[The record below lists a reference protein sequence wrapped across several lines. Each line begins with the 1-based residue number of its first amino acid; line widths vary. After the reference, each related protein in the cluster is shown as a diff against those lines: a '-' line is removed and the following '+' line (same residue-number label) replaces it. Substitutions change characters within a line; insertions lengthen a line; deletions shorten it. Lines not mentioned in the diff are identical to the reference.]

1 MLVPN
6 ATALEFL
13 LAQHTPFSRDLIDA
27 FIYTPINPTK
37 LIELAISDNWNTTL
51 CTEEGL
57 RMLFVLPEGLN
68 VTNLQGALCSVDFQ
82 KTLTELLENG
92 AIENIISVI
101 IDQLYLSIIPE
112 LTLPDFDLTALTDLI
127 PRIISGVRTGNMQ
140 NIGQYFESLNSLTV
154 MFSNETW
161 YQDTIRQLQFMDFIT
176 KTFADK
182 IIMLE
187 GRSIT
192 FPELGNL
199 LANSSEIQR
208 ILLDDYSV
216 SFGIVEAMMTLSLQ
230 PEKLIS
236 FFNMSN
242 PFVTLCA
249 TGQFSS
255 FFYSPLNPEF
265 DISSLEQAVCKID
278 FEQLVMEFK
287 DLVSFDEILEQIQ
300 LSASTNQTGP
310 YNWTAAYVT
319 DERLTQAISQL
330 TVNPPQL
337 TLDEVWVNKTLETL
351 ISLGDRL
358 NKAQER
364 LSGVSPS
371 DISSSFDSLAEIL
384 EQGIM
389 ANQSWAIEMASS
401 LRTINGVL
409 GYTNNKL
416 WPLPGRNIT
425 LQDLLPP
432 DIATYIESTSDLTPD
447 VIALLLH
454 SSVNTASLLVANA
467 TWLDALCSDAQS
479 LPLMLQL
486 PPDVDV
492 DAAHQAICYIDYDQ
506 WTDSYEQEIQSI
518 LIEVESGKEVNFT
531 SITENFQKLSLGIQT
546 LIENPPTLLKY
557 NEEWF
562 QSIILRTGAI
572 LQTTFNDTRFYTDPN
587 SISLLLNEMWNQ
599 IAVSDPSLL
608 IQARMN
614 DYFTQIIL
622 DNLKMFP
629 GRTYTFP
636 KLDELFGD
644 TTYVRELLSHSDIA
658 PEIIDTFMILAVDQ
672 QKIVYL
678 ASTPNVFVE
687 LCQTGQFSTFFQ
699 LPPDSPTD
707 ITLVEDAFCKTN
719 LTLVLAELDQKFKF
733 SETAT
738 KFQRIISSDPTLPPF
753 NQTAAS
759 LRMIEL
765 SNLITALIETPPT
778 VTVDLVW
785 WENVYNRS
793 EVIVMQWLQRLTEQ
807 AMNGSSVP
815 GLELVLAQLGT
826 LDIPGFDVDQFEMWI
841 GQTQHIPTLITQ
853 LLSGQA
859 TNVSTAVIVP
869 ILQELFPDPD
879 LMRELLN
886 STGLPQDV
894 IEVFLQMRLQLT
906 KWLPMLTSPDPLTA
920 VCEGGLFKDIF
931 ILANTSIDIQSIDIQ
946 SIEDQICSL
955 NLTDIN
961 GLLSELFT
969 SDLDA
974 VVLELVKVFYQVP
987 GLDLQTALNVSRE
1000 ISAIISNLISDPT
1013 NFELNPMS
1021 IIELLQ
1027 SLDIPGL
1034 NETSV
1039 QDWLKQVQLMQYIN
1053 DVIADLLASNNGTE
1067 FAIPTFNELFPDPTI
1082 VVQLLTDLGVPND
1095 VTEAFLYMAV
1105 QADQWTEIWM
1115 KPDPLQAVCN
1125 TSLFQDIFTQTLN
1138 SSIDIQTIQAT
1149 LCSLNL
1155 SDIDALLND
1164 IFNANGMIVQ
1174 LVQVFYQVPDFDL
1187 QTALNV
1193 SREISAIISN
1203 LISDPTNFELN
1214 PMSIIE
1220 LLQSLDI
1227 RGLNET
1233 SVQDWLKQAQ
1243 LMQYINDVIADLLA
1257 SNNGTEFAIPTF
1269 NELFP
1274 DPTVVVQLL
1283 TDLGV
1288 PNDITEAFLYMAVQA
1303 DQWTEIWMKPDPLQ
1317 AVCNTSLFQD
1327 IFTQTLNSS
1336 IDIQTI
1342 QATLCSLN
1350 LSDIDALLNDIFEAN
1365 SMIVQLV
1372 QIFYQVPDFD
1382 LQTALNVSREI
1393 SEIISNLISNPAN
1406 FELDPQSI
1414 IKLLQSL
1421 RVPGLNETWV
1431 QDWLNQVQ
1439 LTQYANDIIGWLAS
1453 GNGTEFAIPT
1463 FNELFPDPT
1472 IVVQLLTDLGV
1483 PYDITEAFLYM
1494 AVQADQ
1500 WTEIWMKPDPLQAVC
1515 NTSLFQDIF
1524 TQTLNSSIDIQT
1536 IQATLCSLNL
1546 SDIDALLNDIFKTN
1560 GMIVQLVQVFY
1571 QVPDFDLQTALNV
1584 SQEISAIISNLISN
1598 PAKFEL
1604 DPQSII
1610 ELLQSLDVP
1619 GLNETWVQDWLKQV
1633 QLMQYINDVF
1643 ADLLASNNG
1652 TEFAIPTFNDLFPD
1666 PTIIVQLLT
1675 DLGVPDDITEAFLYM
1690 AVQADQWTEI
1700 WMKPDP
1706 LQAVCDTSLFQD
1718 IFTQTLNSSVDI
1730 QTIQA
1735 TLCSL
1740 NLSDIDALLNDVFK
1754 ANGVIVQLVQVFY
1767 QVPGFDL
1774 QTALNISQE
1783 ISAIISKLI
1792 SDPTNFELNPQ
1803 SIIELLQSL
1812 DIPGLNETWV
1822 QDWLKQVQLMQY
1834 INDVIADLLASNNGT
1849 EFAIPT
1855 FNELFSDPTIVVQ
1868 LLTDLGV
1875 PSDITE
1881 AFLYMAVQADQWT
1894 EIWMKPDP
1902 LQAVCDTSLFQ
1913 DIFTQTLNSAIDIQ
1927 TIQATLCSLNL
1938 SDIDAL
1944 LNDIF
1949 KANGMI
1955 VQISILLF
1963 NDPTMDWATAWN
1975 ISIYFSQM
1983 FDELFQ
1989 NPPMIEQDIKQLT
2002 LSLFSELESMLRMY
2016 GVWDEAEHY
2025 LKYVEFYLQVVG
2037 HHLGNSNNFLKDLFD
2052 PTVSLD
2058 TLVRYVGMSPEEIR
2072 TALLGDVTDISF
2084 LAELYYGDG
2093 DWNYLFYCDDK
2104 EQFESNYNTTNDG
2117 FLDLFAVREAF
2128 CSLNISEFFETAK
2141 NIYGFDFLRLAELE
2155 SIRSRNGSSPG
2166 LDIESLVDVATDI
2179 AQMIT
2184 DLANLPSML
2193 TKDLDLDFFLM
2204 RLTNLSNAIDEQDY
2218 EQLIA
2223 LLGELAPLL
2232 RSPDIVYQIQAS
2244 LMSSSDILSWF
2255 ESIDSTDPVTW
2266 LERIEGALNE
2276 TLLWHTILPALNF
2289 VDLLIEVDLDAL
2301 NPLGYKYYDLITNET
2316 ALQQYLTDLLGLAP
2330 EYAEAITLSG
2340 VKDVLVLADH
2350 HLSGTWEST
2359 YCVTVDSAN
2368 GTDLNLTAVY
2378 SLLCNLDR
2386 EQFFE
2391 SLNTLMGIDV
2401 LRLTQWIGDVTNP
2414 ERGVVQRFDWQT
2426 LVGNVQSHIDTLTGL
2441 TSIGQIG
2448 GVNVTQVENL
2458 IQKLQQGIEQF
2469 DYEVL
2474 IEQMEILNQILYLN
2488 GEWDNIKGYINAVTN
2503 IVEWINPQLENAHA
2517 NNVTLSELI
2526 THHATVL
2533 QNLYYALGSDLFP
2546 QLITALVNPQQAM
2559 TLNTHDDIETVVC
2572 DADSFNELLKP
2583 TLYSDT
2589 NSLQTSLCSHLMSG
2603 HPTIAN
2609 DLMTHFNIAPLEHEI
2624 TVLAT
2629 NNFDLGFQ
2637 DQDIDM
2643 RRMVNEFEKLSNG
2656 LILITI
2662 RDVMNHAGLNIT
2674 MLPTIDNLDDILMM
2688 VSGSLTSTL
2697 PALPLWDEVFYP
2709 ILGRLDL
2716 AMIMVEDL
2724 FFSLPDREAEIQTVL
2739 DNDTIVNAA
2748 IPVILTEVPKV
2759 IMAWN
2764 EVMEQPLQIPVLSK
2778 LIIEL
2783 LKGSFEGI
2791 SELDPSFLSDFL
2803 TPGNSTNGSS
2813 TAVFDLIVSLNTM
2826 LVTDF
2831 GQQLLD
2837 VFRIRENAERLDI
2850 ITDFDSKDLPPFDAA
2865 FIGRSKDFVEK
2876 AMDCAANPDGCIV
2889 DLQAPPTLDLL
2900 VKLIEIP
2907 NQLPEGS
2914 LESLGDVFVIL
2925 APVVEDLFQ
2934 QLGNGTGEFGNS
2946 LNLVF
2951 SFLRT
2956 VFESNK
2962 VPLTDVLSIFE
2973 FEEALLNGSSIY
2985 QFLKENTDL
2994 TEIDLLTLRN
3004 SSINATVLFKLFD
3017 LGVKDSVNL
3026 PCNEALLDDLL
3037 LDVDST
3043 LKEEI
3048 LKGLCSNGTLIAV
3061 EFFRT
3066 NIDLKT
3072 VIDLINK
3079 NAGQTFPEFLLE
3091 TFNAI
3096 GNLSE
3101 VDYEALGEFVA
3112 IVLPALFDDGVPT
3125 ISDLDTLAENINIT
3139 IRALRSVDALL
3150 TLTEGLFKD
3159 FPTYRDVQ
3167 QLIRTLLD
3175 NIYVLE
3181 LLAEIP
3187 DLTVNNI
3194 LKDERVLQDF
3204 LVENTALQQSEA
3216 RDITY
3221 ATFNLEELFLTEIT
3235 KLLEKLCDPDYL
3247 STILIFSNQTNATIL
3262 ADTMCGLSGDQVAT
3276 LIETALPFI
3285 DVSAIVNVS
3294 YLADSFGGAFS
3305 ISNETIS
3312 QVMQSIESLEAVTMA
3327 LPALQEAI
3335 ASFNDD
3341 PAIERLREMAELGFF
3356 TGEEISAVT
3365 QEIVCGSTSLR
3376 KRRAT
3381 EDFIRTFEDA
3391 TITENKDDFCVNI
3404 FSSIVDGIDGRLVWA
3419 YLKPIV
3425 AGSILYSP
3433 DIAPVRRIIEKAN
3446 RTFENIA
3453 LTQRFAKVWLRS
3465 EGDLGTALDPDT
3477 LTATMTLLEN
3487 SYVQGLLEDQ
3497 YGINSDMFTDVLSG
3511 NLTSMD
3517 PGQIQTL
3524 NLLAELVSNLT
3535 TCFNLNRFIGYDNE
3549 AAMVEDAR
3557 SFDKDNT
3564 LLAALAFD
3572 IPADATEL
3580 PAHIKYKIRMD
3591 SDNTP
3596 PTDMLRDIFLTRS
3609 SANDFVFDL
3618 RYLRGYIMLQD
3629 MVEGSIVSLQ
3639 ASPDIQPPGVYL
3651 QMTPYPCYLNDEF
3664 SAIFTLVLPLV
3675 MTISF
3680 VVLIGVMTHQLVY
3693 EKERGIEELMKVM
3706 GLPAGANWWAWFISN
3721 SLLLVLLSCVV
3732 VIIMTYGNILPM
3744 TDWSLLLVF
3753 ILDYFFSLI
3762 MFCYLASAVFQRAS
3776 IASLASILVYLIFY
3790 LPYIAIFASESLLDA
3805 LWKLIVPCIFFPST
3819 FSIGCLVI
3827 SQFENMGVGAQW
3839 HLIWNN
3845 ALDEEISSM
3854 AFVLIALAVDGAV
3867 YLILG
3872 WYIKTLFPGKY
3883 GVPRKWYF
3891 PLQPSFWCPCSI
3903 SKKHDMQQY
3912 INSAFDP
3919 ESGVALTSQ
3928 DPVVEED
3935 PSNHPVGIA
3944 ILNLTKVYR
3953 SCFKEEKV
3961 AVDSLSLNFFEGQV
3975 TAVLGHNGAGK
3986 TTTINIITGL
3996 FPATSGKVYL
4006 QGVNVSKKAM
4016 STRENLG
4023 VCVQHNALYEN
4034 LTVREHMAMTGRVKG
4049 LRGKALDDD
4058 IYNLLQDVGLLKKS
4072 EERVK
4077 NLSGGMKRKLS
4088 VAMAFVGHSTIIIL
4102 DEPTSGVDPHARRAI
4117 WNLIMKQK
4125 TGRTIVLCTHFMDEA
4140 DILGDRIAIL
4150 DQGHLRCCGSP
4161 AFLKSRFSSGYRLSL
4176 AKEATSGGGTPTDH
4190 GAEDFKTEAVPNIYD
4205 TMRTATSDVPSTS
4218 SGIATDPGSSFDTSN
4233 VTDFIQARIPS
4244 ARLQDDIGTELVY
4257 VLPVDSG
4264 EREKFQELFEDLDSS
4279 LGELCIK
4286 SYGISDT
4293 TLKEVF
4299 LKVSTGTSRSVDE
4312 EAGILKNNNW
4322 SLRKGGQT
4330 FSIATGITHEDKPYQ
4345 PYGHLVKAVLLSA
4358 WGMLIKRLHFVRRD
4372 WQGLIWTILMPVVLV
4387 ALAIGF
4393 SQLSQL
4399 DPENPRQL
4407 TPAMFNPNSYAF
4419 FSDESEGEI
4428 GQRLTDALINPPGLG
4443 TTCMADADQKDLYPC
4458 VESNAH
4464 LIDQLYNYNLSLLA
4478 EVPEDQCRCTETGF
4492 GQECEADAGGIPPP
4506 TWLTDTQV
4514 FLQDISVKEDKDRY
4528 LLDTQLQFRN
4538 SRFGGV
4544 SWFDDM
4550 ESNQTQAK
4558 AWYNN
4563 RAYHAM
4569 PTFLNVMNNIILRA
4583 TVNNNSHEYGI
4594 TAYNHP
4600 LKLSKQDLG
4609 INIWLDAAKTFGI
4622 VIVIVAALVLIPS
4635 AFSMFLV
4642 NENINGSKRLH
4653 YVSGVGTLTYWLTNL
4668 FWDMLSFCIPV
4679 GLMLLVFYIF
4689 DFRGLIL
4696 TSNVGAFVAL
4706 VFLYGFAIMCQIYIL
4721 IPFFKESGTAFIF
4734 LFCLLLLAAVITN
4747 LPNFLVLVN
4756 AVSEREKQ
4764 VFEILNYVF
4773 LVFSPYCLSSGL
4785 LALIQN
4791 QALADIYQAFGME
4804 EGIYEDPFVFLKWHF
4819 IALAAEGGLAFLI
4832 LLIVDAVRNSA
4843 CSSCLDP
4850 NVDNL
4855 LPGYHDNEDVRE
4867 EMEMVNRGGSKE
4879 DTLVLTEVRKVYRGP
4894 GRQKIVAVNDLC
4906 LAVSKGECFGLL
4918 GVNGAGKTSTFRMI
4932 VEDLSPT
4939 EGTIKKRAK
4948 SIGYCPQENAMYP
4961 QLTGEE
4967 LLYCYARMKGINSS
4981 GMSKAIEEICQEL
4994 GMEKYLRRRI
5004 STYSG
5009 GMKRSL
5015 AVAVALLGRPELILM
5030 DEPTTGMDPITKQR
5044 VLNSIVNVVRDNRSV
5059 ILTSHS
5065 MEECE
5070 AVCTRL
5076 AIMVNGQFCCL
5087 GSPQHVKNRHGNGY
5101 SLVVRGQK
5109 MGKTDMSLITEF
5121 VHRSFPGAELK
5132 EHHHNV
5138 VRFQLPPHN
5147 ITVATIFGIMERE
5160 KSTLNLEDYSVSQT
5174 TLDEVFVNFAKKQT
5188 DGLEDETSSTAS
5200 AHEVSIINR
5209 AFEPDQD
5216 LDVDV
5221 FPKNTKSAATH
5232 L

>member
-1288 PNDITEAFLYMAVQA
+1288 PN
-1303 DQWTEIWMKPDPLQ
+1303 
-1317 AVCNTSLFQD
+1317 
-1327 IFTQTLNSS
+1327 
-1336 IDIQTI
+1336 
-1342 QATLCSLN
+1342 
-1350 LSDIDALLNDIFEAN
+1350 
-1365 SMIVQLV
+1365 
-1372 QIFYQVPDFD
+1372 
-1382 LQTALNVSREI
+1382 
-1393 SEIISNLISNPAN
+1393 
-1406 FELDPQSI
+1406 
-1414 IKLLQSL
+1414 
-1421 RVPGLNETWV
+1421 
-1431 QDWLNQVQ
+1431 
-1439 LTQYANDIIGWLAS
+1439 
-1453 GNGTEFAIPT
+1453 
-1463 FNELFPDPT
+1463 
-1472 IVVQLLTDLGV
+1472 
-1483 PYDITEAFLYM
+1483 
-1494 AVQADQ
+1494 
-1500 WTEIWMKPDPLQAVC
+1500 
-1515 NTSLFQDIF
+1515 
-1524 TQTLNSSIDIQT
+1524 
-1536 IQATLCSLNL
+1536 
-1546 SDIDALLNDIFKTN
+1546 
-1560 GMIVQLVQVFY
+1560 
-1571 QVPDFDLQTALNV
+1571 
-1584 SQEISAIISNLISN
+1584 
-1598 PAKFEL
+1598 
-1604 DPQSII
+1604 
-1610 ELLQSLDVP
+1610 
-1619 GLNETWVQDWLKQV
+1619 
-1633 QLMQYINDVF
+1633 
-1643 ADLLASNNG
+1643 
-1652 TEFAIPTFNDLFPD
+1652 
-1666 PTIIVQLLT
+1666 
-1675 DLGVPDDITEAFLYM
+1675 DITEAFLYM

-4345 PYGHLVKAVLLSA
+4345 PYGHLVKAGRASDKNSVLLSA

>member
-1 MLVPN
+1 M
-6 ATALEFL
+6 
-13 LAQHTPFSRDLIDA
+13 PF
-27 FIYTPINPTK
+27 
-37 LIELAISDNWNTTL
+37 
-51 CTEEGL
+51 
-57 RMLFVLPEGLN
+57 
-68 VTNLQGALCSVDFQ
+68 
-82 KTLTELLENG
+82 
-92 AIENIISVI
+92 
-101 IDQLYLSIIPE
+101 
-112 LTLPDFDLTALTDLI
+112 
-127 PRIISGVRTGNMQ
+127 
-140 NIGQYFESLNSLTV
+140 
-154 MFSNETW
+154 
-161 YQDTIRQLQFMDFIT
+161 
-176 KTFADK
+176 
-182 IIMLE
+182 
-187 GRSIT
+187 
-192 FPELGNL
+192 
-199 LANSSEIQR
+199 
-208 ILLDDYSV
+208 
-216 SFGIVEAMMTLSLQ
+216 
-230 PEKLIS
+230 
-236 FFNMSN
+236 
-242 PFVTLCA
+242 
-249 TGQFSS
+249 
-255 FFYSPLNPEF
+255 
-265 DISSLEQAVCKID
+265 
-278 FEQLVMEFK
+278 
-287 DLVSFDEILEQIQ
+287 IQ

-330 TVNPPQL
+330 TVNPPEL

-432 DIATYIESTSDLTPD
+432 YIATYIESTSDLTPD

-454 SSVNTASLLVANA
+454 SSVNTASLLLANA

-479 LPLMLQL
+479 LPMMLQL

-562 QSIILRTGAI
+562 QSIIQRTGAI

-587 SISLLLNEMWNQ
+587 SIPLLLNEMWNQ

-614 DYFTQIIL
+614 DYFIQIIL

-687 LCQTGQFSTFFQ
+687 LCQSGQFSTFFQ

-707 ITLVEDAFCKTN
+707 ITLVEDAFCMTN

-765 SNLITALIETPPT
+765 SNLISALIETPPT

-793 EVIVMQWLQRLTEQ
+793 EVIVLQWLQRLTEQ

-859 TNVSTAVIVP
+859 TNASTAVIVP

-886 STGLPQDV
+886 STGLSQDV

-906 KWLPMLTSPDPLTA
+906 TWLPMLTSPDPLTA

-1257 SNNGTEFAIPTF
+1257 SNNIIMSAYVLFTISCWLWTEFAIPTF

-1274 DPTVVVQLL
+1274 DPTIVVKLL

-1288 PNDITEAFLYMAVQA
+1288 PNDVTEAFLYMAVQA

-1414 IKLLQSL
+1414 IELLQSL
-1421 RVPGLNETWV
+1421 DIPGLNETWV
-1431 QDWLNQVQ
+1431 QDWLKQVQ
-1439 LTQYANDIIGWLAS
+1439 LMQYINDVIADLLAS
-1453 GNGTEFAIPT
+1453 NNGTEFAIPT

-1472 IVVQLLTDLGV
+1472 VVVQLLTDLGV
-1483 PYDITEAFLYM
+1483 PNDITEAFLYM

-1546 SDIDALLNDIFKTN
+1546 SDIDALLNDIFEANSMIVQLVQVFYQVPDFDLQTALNVSREISEIISNLISDPANFELDPQSIIKLLQSLRVPSLNETWVQDWLKQVQLTQYANDIIAWLASNNGTEFAIPTLNELFPDPTIVVQLLTDLGVPNDVTEAFLYMAVQADQWTEIWMKSDPLQAVCNTSLFQDIFTQTLNSSIDIQTIQATLCSLNLSDIDALLNDIFKAN
-1560 GMIVQLVQVFY
+1560 GMIVQLVQVFYQVPDFDLQTALNVSREISAIISNLISNPANFELDPKSIIDLLQSLDVPGLNETWVQDWLKQVQLMQYINDVIADLLASNNGTQFAIPTFNELFPDPTVIVQLLTDLGVQRDITDAFLYMAVQADQWTEIWMKPDPLQAVCDTSLFQDIFTQTLNSSIDIQTIQATLCSLNLSDIDALLNDVFKANGVIVQLVQVFY

-1700 WMKPDP
+1700 WMKPDL

-1718 IFTQTLNSSVDI
+1718 IFTQTLNSS
-1730 QTIQA
+1730 
-1735 TLCSL
+1735 
-1740 NLSDIDALLNDVFK
+1740 
-1754 ANGVIVQLVQVFY
+1754 
-1767 QVPGFDL
+1767 
-1774 QTALNISQE
+1774 
-1783 ISAIISKLI
+1783 
-1792 SDPTNFELNPQ
+1792 
-1803 SIIELLQSL
+1803 
-1812 DIPGLNETWV
+1812 
-1822 QDWLKQVQLMQY
+1822 
-1834 INDVIADLLASNNGT
+1834 
-1849 EFAIPT
+1849 
-1855 FNELFSDPTIVVQ
+1855 
-1868 LLTDLGV
+1868 
-1875 PSDITE
+1875 
-1881 AFLYMAVQADQWT
+1881 
-1894 EIWMKPDP
+1894 
-1902 LQAVCDTSLFQ
+1902 
-1913 DIFTQTLNSAIDIQ
+1913 IDIQ

-2052 PTVSLD
+2052 PTVSLEY
-2058 TLVRYVGMSPEEIR
+2058 L
-2072 TALLGDVTDISF
+2072 

-2391 SLNTLMGIDV
+2391 SLNTLLGIDV

-2503 IVEWINPQLENAHA
+2503 IVEWINPQLENAH
-2517 NNVTLSELI
+2517 V
-2526 THHATVL
+2526 
-2533 QNLYYALGSDLFP
+2533 
-2546 QLITALVNPQQAM
+2546 
-2559 TLNTHDDIETVVC
+2559 
-2572 DADSFNELLKP
+2572 
-2583 TLYSDT
+2583 
-2589 NSLQTSLCSHLMSG
+2589 
-2603 HPTIAN
+2603 
-2609 DLMTHFNIAPLEHEI
+2609 
-2624 TVLAT
+2624 
-2629 NNFDLGFQ
+2629 
-2637 DQDIDM
+2637 
-2643 RRMVNEFEKLSNG
+2643 
-2656 LILITI
+2656 
-2662 RDVMNHAGLNIT
+2662 
-2674 MLPTIDNLDDILMM
+2674 M
-2688 VSGSLTSTL
+2688 VSGALTSTL
-2697 PALPLWDEVFYP
+2697 PTLPLWDEVIYP

-2739 DNDTIVNAA
+2739 DNETIVTTA

-2764 EVMEQPLQIPVLSK
+2764 EVMEQPLQIPV
-2778 LIIEL
+2778 
-2783 LKGSFEGI
+2783 
-2791 SELDPSFLSDFL
+2791 
-2803 TPGNSTNGSS
+2803 
-2813 TAVFDLIVSLNTM
+2813 
-2826 LVTDF
+2826 
-2831 GQQLLD
+2831 
-2837 VFRIRENAERLDI
+2837 
-2850 ITDFDSKDLPPFDAA
+2850 
-2865 FIGRSKDFVEK
+2865 
-2876 AMDCAANPDGCIV
+2876 
-2889 DLQAPPTLDLL
+2889 
-2900 VKLIEIP
+2900 
-2907 NQLPEGS
+2907 
-2914 LESLGDVFVIL
+2914 
-2925 APVVEDLFQ
+2925 
-2934 QLGNGTGEFGNS
+2934 
-2946 LNLVF
+2946 
-2951 SFLRT
+2951 
-2956 VFESNK
+2956 
-2962 VPLTDVLSIFE
+2962 
-2973 FEEALLNGSSIY
+2973 
-2985 QFLKENTDL
+2985 
-2994 TEIDLLTLRN
+2994 
-3004 SSINATVLFKLFD
+3004 
-3017 LGVKDSVNL
+3017 
-3026 PCNEALLDDLL
+3026 
-3037 LDVDST
+3037 
-3043 LKEEI
+3043 
-3048 LKGLCSNGTLIAV
+3048 
-3061 EFFRT
+3061 
-3066 NIDLKT
+3066 
-3072 VIDLINK
+3072 
-3079 NAGQTFPEFLLE
+3079 
-3091 TFNAI
+3091 
-3096 GNLSE
+3096 
-3101 VDYEALGEFVA
+3101 
-3112 IVLPALFDDGVPT
+3112 
-3125 ISDLDTLAENINIT
+3125 
-3139 IRALRSVDALL
+3139 
-3150 TLTEGLFKD
+3150 
-3159 FPTYRDVQ
+3159 
-3167 QLIRTLLD
+3167 
-3175 NIYVLE
+3175 
-3181 LLAEIP
+3181 
-3187 DLTVNNI
+3187 
-3194 LKDERVLQDF
+3194 
-3204 LVENTALQQSEA
+3204 
-3216 RDITY
+3216 
-3221 ATFNLEELFLTEIT
+3221 
-3235 KLLEKLCDPDYL
+3235 
-3247 STILIFSNQTNATIL
+3247 
-3262 ADTMCGLSGDQVAT
+3262 
-3276 LIETALPFI
+3276 
-3285 DVSAIVNVS
+3285 
-3294 YLADSFGGAFS
+3294 
-3305 ISNETIS
+3305 
-3312 QVMQSIESLEAVTMA
+3312 
-3327 LPALQEAI
+3327 
-3335 ASFNDD
+3335 
-3341 PAIERLREMAELGFF
+3341 
-3356 TGEEISAVT
+3356 
-3365 QEIVCGSTSLR
+3365 
-3376 KRRAT
+3376 
-3381 EDFIRTFEDA
+3381 
-3391 TITENKDDFCVNI
+3391 
-3404 FSSIVDGIDGRLVWA
+3404 
-3419 YLKPIV
+3419 
-3425 AGSILYSP
+3425 
-3433 DIAPVRRIIEKAN
+3433 
-3446 RTFENIA
+3446 
-3453 LTQRFAKVWLRS
+3453 
-3465 EGDLGTALDPDT
+3465 
-3477 LTATMTLLEN
+3477 
-3487 SYVQGLLEDQ
+3487 
-3497 YGINSDMFTDVLSG
+3497 
-3511 NLTSMD
+3511 
-3517 PGQIQTL
+3517 
-3524 NLLAELVSNLT
+3524 
-3535 TCFNLNRFIGYDNE
+3535 
-3549 AAMVEDAR
+3549 
-3557 SFDKDNT
+3557 
-3564 LLAALAFD
+3564 
-3572 IPADATEL
+3572 
-3580 PAHIKYKIRMD
+3580 
-3591 SDNTP
+3591 
-3596 PTDMLRDIFLTRS
+3596 
-3609 SANDFVFDL
+3609 
-3618 RYLRGYIMLQD
+3618 
-3629 MVEGSIVSLQ
+3629 
-3639 ASPDIQPPGVYL
+3639 
-3651 QMTPYPCYLNDEF
+3651 
-3664 SAIFTLVLPLV
+3664 
-3675 MTISF
+3675 
-3680 VVLIGVMTHQLVY
+3680 
-3693 EKERGIEELMKVM
+3693 
-3706 GLPAGANWWAWFISN
+3706 
-3721 SLLLVLLSCVV
+3721 
-3732 VIIMTYGNILPM
+3732 
-3744 TDWSLLLVF
+3744 
-3753 ILDYFFSLI
+3753 
-3762 MFCYLASAVFQRAS
+3762 
-3776 IASLASILVYLIFY
+3776 
-3790 LPYIAIFASESLLDA
+3790 
-3805 LWKLIVPCIFFPST
+3805 
-3819 FSIGCLVI
+3819 
-3827 SQFENMGVGAQW
+3827 
-3839 HLIWNN
+3839 
-3845 ALDEEISSM
+3845 
-3854 AFVLIALAVDGAV
+3854 
-3867 YLILG
+3867 
-3872 WYIKTLFPGKY
+3872 
-3883 GVPRKWYF
+3883 
-3891 PLQPSFWCPCSI
+3891 
-3903 SKKHDMQQY
+3903 
-3912 INSAFDP
+3912 
-3919 ESGVALTSQ
+3919 
-3928 DPVVEED
+3928 
-3935 PSNHPVGIA
+3935 
-3944 ILNLTKVYR
+3944 
-3953 SCFKEEKV
+3953 
-3961 AVDSLSLNFFEGQV
+3961 
-3975 TAVLGHNGAGK
+3975 
-3986 TTTINIITGL
+3986 
-3996 FPATSGKVYL
+3996 
-4006 QGVNVSKKAM
+4006 
-4016 STRENLG
+4016 
-4023 VCVQHNALYEN
+4023 
-4034 LTVREHMAMTGRVKG
+4034 
-4049 LRGKALDDD
+4049 
-4058 IYNLLQDVGLLKKS
+4058 
-4072 EERVK
+4072 
-4077 NLSGGMKRKLS
+4077 
-4088 VAMAFVGHSTIIIL
+4088 
-4102 DEPTSGVDPHARRAI
+4102 
-4117 WNLIMKQK
+4117 
-4125 TGRTIVLCTHFMDEA
+4125 
-4140 DILGDRIAIL
+4140 
-4150 DQGHLRCCGSP
+4150 
-4161 AFLKSRFSSGYRLSL
+4161 
-4176 AKEATSGGGTPTDH
+4176 
-4190 GAEDFKTEAVPNIYD
+4190 
-4205 TMRTATSDVPSTS
+4205 
-4218 SGIATDPGSSFDTSN
+4218 
-4233 VTDFIQARIPS
+4233 
-4244 ARLQDDIGTELVY
+4244 
-4257 VLPVDSG
+4257 
-4264 EREKFQELFEDLDSS
+4264 
-4279 LGELCIK
+4279 
-4286 SYGISDT
+4286 
-4293 TLKEVF
+4293 
-4299 LKVSTGTSRSVDE
+4299 
-4312 EAGILKNNNW
+4312 
-4322 SLRKGGQT
+4322 
-4330 FSIATGITHEDKPYQ
+4330 
-4345 PYGHLVKAVLLSA
+4345 
-4358 WGMLIKRLHFVRRD
+4358 
-4372 WQGLIWTILMPVVLV
+4372 
-4387 ALAIGF
+4387 
-4393 SQLSQL
+4393 
-4399 DPENPRQL
+4399 
-4407 TPAMFNPNSYAF
+4407 
-4419 FSDESEGEI
+4419 
-4428 GQRLTDALINPPGLG
+4428 
-4443 TTCMADADQKDLYPC
+4443 
-4458 VESNAH
+4458 
-4464 LIDQLYNYNLSLLA
+4464 
-4478 EVPEDQCRCTETGF
+4478 
-4492 GQECEADAGGIPPP
+4492 
-4506 TWLTDTQV
+4506 
-4514 FLQDISVKEDKDRY
+4514 
-4528 LLDTQLQFRN
+4528 
-4538 SRFGGV
+4538 
-4544 SWFDDM
+4544 
-4550 ESNQTQAK
+4550 
-4558 AWYNN
+4558 
-4563 RAYHAM
+4563 
-4569 PTFLNVMNNIILRA
+4569 
-4583 TVNNNSHEYGI
+4583 
-4594 TAYNHP
+4594 
-4600 LKLSKQDLG
+4600 
-4609 INIWLDAAKTFGI
+4609 
-4622 VIVIVAALVLIPS
+4622 
-4635 AFSMFLV
+4635 
-4642 NENINGSKRLH
+4642 
-4653 YVSGVGTLTYWLTNL
+4653 
-4668 FWDMLSFCIPV
+4668 
-4679 GLMLLVFYIF
+4679 
-4689 DFRGLIL
+4689 
-4696 TSNVGAFVAL
+4696 
-4706 VFLYGFAIMCQIYIL
+4706 
-4721 IPFFKESGTAFIF
+4721 
-4734 LFCLLLLAAVITN
+4734 
-4747 LPNFLVLVN
+4747 
-4756 AVSEREKQ
+4756 
-4764 VFEILNYVF
+4764 
-4773 LVFSPYCLSSGL
+4773 
-4785 LALIQN
+4785 
-4791 QALADIYQAFGME
+4791 
-4804 EGIYEDPFVFLKWHF
+4804 
-4819 IALAAEGGLAFLI
+4819 
-4832 LLIVDAVRNSA
+4832 
-4843 CSSCLDP
+4843 
-4850 NVDNL
+4850 
-4855 LPGYHDNEDVRE
+4855 
-4867 EMEMVNRGGSKE
+4867 
-4879 DTLVLTEVRKVYRGP
+4879 
-4894 GRQKIVAVNDLC
+4894 
-4906 LAVSKGECFGLL
+4906 
-4918 GVNGAGKTSTFRMI
+4918 
-4932 VEDLSPT
+4932 
-4939 EGTIKKRAK
+4939 
-4948 SIGYCPQENAMYP
+4948 
-4961 QLTGEE
+4961 
-4967 LLYCYARMKGINSS
+4967 
-4981 GMSKAIEEICQEL
+4981 
-4994 GMEKYLRRRI
+4994 
-5004 STYSG
+5004 
-5009 GMKRSL
+5009 
-5015 AVAVALLGRPELILM
+5015 
-5030 DEPTTGMDPITKQR
+5030 
-5044 VLNSIVNVVRDNRSV
+5044 
-5059 ILTSHS
+5059 
-5065 MEECE
+5065 
-5070 AVCTRL
+5070 
-5076 AIMVNGQFCCL
+5076 
-5087 GSPQHVKNRHGNGY
+5087 
-5101 SLVVRGQK
+5101 
-5109 MGKTDMSLITEF
+5109 
-5121 VHRSFPGAELK
+5121 
-5132 EHHHNV
+5132 
-5138 VRFQLPPHN
+5138 
-5147 ITVATIFGIMERE
+5147 
-5160 KSTLNLEDYSVSQT
+5160 
-5174 TLDEVFVNFAKKQT
+5174 
-5188 DGLEDETSSTAS
+5188 
-5200 AHEVSIINR
+5200 
-5209 AFEPDQD
+5209 
-5216 LDVDV
+5216 
-5221 FPKNTKSAATH
+5221 
-5232 L
+5232 

>member
-1214 PMSIIE
+1214 PM
-1220 LLQSLDI
+1220 
-1227 RGLNET
+1227 
-1233 SVQDWLKQAQ
+1233 
-1243 LMQYINDVIADLLA
+1243 
-1257 SNNGTEFAIPTF
+1257 
-1269 NELFP
+1269 
-1274 DPTVVVQLL
+1274 
-1283 TDLGV
+1283 
-1288 PNDITEAFLYMAVQA
+1288 
-1303 DQWTEIWMKPDPLQ
+1303 
-1317 AVCNTSLFQD
+1317 
-1327 IFTQTLNSS
+1327 
-1336 IDIQTI
+1336 
-1342 QATLCSLN
+1342 
-1350 LSDIDALLNDIFEAN
+1350 
-1365 SMIVQLV
+1365 
-1372 QIFYQVPDFD
+1372 
-1382 LQTALNVSREI
+1382 
-1393 SEIISNLISNPAN
+1393 
-1406 FELDPQSI
+1406 
-1414 IKLLQSL
+1414 
-1421 RVPGLNETWV
+1421 
-1431 QDWLNQVQ
+1431 
-1439 LTQYANDIIGWLAS
+1439 
-1453 GNGTEFAIPT
+1453 
-1463 FNELFPDPT
+1463 
-1472 IVVQLLTDLGV
+1472 
-1483 PYDITEAFLYM
+1483 
-1494 AVQADQ
+1494 
-1500 WTEIWMKPDPLQAVC
+1500 
-1515 NTSLFQDIF
+1515 
-1524 TQTLNSSIDIQT
+1524 
-1536 IQATLCSLNL
+1536 
-1546 SDIDALLNDIFKTN
+1546 
-1560 GMIVQLVQVFY
+1560 
-1571 QVPDFDLQTALNV
+1571 
-1584 SQEISAIISNLISN
+1584 
-1598 PAKFEL
+1598 
-1604 DPQSII
+1604 SII

-4345 PYGHLVKAVLLSA
+4345 PYGHLVKAGRASDKNSVLLSA

>member
-1546 SDIDALLNDIFKTN
+1546 SDIDALLNDIFKT
-1560 GMIVQLVQVFY
+1560 
-1571 QVPDFDLQTALNV
+1571 
-1584 SQEISAIISNLISN
+1584 
-1598 PAKFEL
+1598 
-1604 DPQSII
+1604 
-1610 ELLQSLDVP
+1610 
-1619 GLNETWVQDWLKQV
+1619 
-1633 QLMQYINDVF
+1633 
-1643 ADLLASNNG
+1643 
-1652 TEFAIPTFNDLFPD
+1652 
-1666 PTIIVQLLT
+1666 
-1675 DLGVPDDITEAFLYM
+1675 
-1690 AVQADQWTEI
+1690 
-1700 WMKPDP
+1700 
-1706 LQAVCDTSLFQD
+1706 
-1718 IFTQTLNSSVDI
+1718 
-1730 QTIQA
+1730 
-1735 TLCSL
+1735 
-1740 NLSDIDALLNDVFK
+1740 
-1754 ANGVIVQLVQVFY
+1754 
-1767 QVPGFDL
+1767 
-1774 QTALNISQE
+1774 
-1783 ISAIISKLI
+1783 
-1792 SDPTNFELNPQ
+1792 
-1803 SIIELLQSL
+1803 
-1812 DIPGLNETWV
+1812 
-1822 QDWLKQVQLMQY
+1822 
-1834 INDVIADLLASNNGT
+1834 
-1849 EFAIPT
+1849 
-1855 FNELFSDPTIVVQ
+1855 
-1868 LLTDLGV
+1868 
-1875 PSDITE
+1875 
-1881 AFLYMAVQADQWT
+1881 
-1894 EIWMKPDP
+1894 
-1902 LQAVCDTSLFQ
+1902 
-1913 DIFTQTLNSAIDIQ
+1913 
-1927 TIQATLCSLNL
+1927 
-1938 SDIDAL
+1938 
-1944 LNDIF
+1944 
-1949 KANGMI
+1949 NGMI

-4345 PYGHLVKAVLLSA
+4345 PYGHLVKAGRASDKNSVLLSA